1 VCGGGDKEGPAVRRV
16 ERSSSDDA
24 KKKTSSFRSRL
35 GELAAEPV
43 EEPSFGFL
51 LIIETNLLFGSF

>member
-1 VCGGGDKEGPAVRRV
+1 MRV
-16 ERSSSDDA
+16 ERSYSDDA
-24 KKKTSSFRSRL
+24 IKKTSSVRSRL